1 MSAFSSLGTSASAHF
16 CSSSSAPAGSGACSP
31 ASGARTSSP
40 TASGAGSSALPASGA
55 CPAGSCTSGGP
66 GPTSPLTA
74 SRAAARGLRLVLRRF
89 GAGAA
94 AAAWHSPVAV
104 AGTSGQASAGPAGDE
119 VLQGPAVVA
128 AGAEGVTA
136 LQALVAAA
144 ASESSPS
151 EDLPPLLFWQFW
163 SFFGSGPISAACS
176 RSDPPVSSLCS
187 SLLGNAQKAATNT
200 MPPESTPTTLSTQCL
215 DHWGSIGLNQQSGLG
230 GAELH

>member
-66 GPTSPLTA
+66 GPT